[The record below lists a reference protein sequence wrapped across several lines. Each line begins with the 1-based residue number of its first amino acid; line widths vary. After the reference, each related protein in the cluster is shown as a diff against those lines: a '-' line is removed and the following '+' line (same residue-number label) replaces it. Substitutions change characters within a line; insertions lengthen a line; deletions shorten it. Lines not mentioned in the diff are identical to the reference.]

1 MEKKRVK
8 KVRNSNLELL
18 RIIAMFLIVLH
29 HFVMYGIGLGNP
41 ITSFTDNNSINM
53 IIAQFMVIGGK
64 IGVSIFVLITGY
76 FSIKTKYKMSK
87 LFHLYIQLWSYS
99 VIIFLLFVAFMH
111 VKIDLIN
118 FCTSFLPVVFQQ
130 WWFLTIFIFVM
141 VLSPFINILVE
152 NLSKEQFS
160 RLLIILIVTMS
171 IVPTFANVIVGKT
184 YKQGNIDLSP
194 TLFLILVYLIGGFI
208 RLYKDDFHLRKTGM
222 YLIFVNLFLS
232 YISILISDFINLKTK
247 NSMYAIYATMPSSE
261 HSVFLLG
268 ISVGLFLVFLTIKPF
283 HNAVINFFSKSMLSV
298 YMISEHSLVR
308 PLIWMNL
315 FKPVQKLGYSPLHFI
330 VYAFSTVLVVF
341 VICTIIDVVL
351 GKPIVKIVSWF
362 ISQVRKPLK
371 NIRTDRIV
379 E

>member
-1 MEKKRVK
+1 MNKLAKES
-8 KVRNSNLELL
+8 RNSSLELL

-29 HFVMYGIGLGNP
+29 HFVMYGVGLSNP
-41 ITSFTDNNSINM
+41 ITSLTDNNSINM
-53 IIAQFMVIGGK
+53 IAAQFMVIGGK

-99 VIIFLLFVAFMH
+99 VIIFLLFVVFMH

-130 WWFLTIFIFVM
+130 WWFLTVFIFLM
-141 VLSPFINILVE
+141 IISPFINILVE
-152 NLSKEQFS
+152 NLSKEQFFH
-160 RLLIILIVTMS
+160 LLIFLMVTMS
-171 IVPTFANVIVGKT
+171 IVPTFSNIIVGKT
-184 YKQGNIDLSP
+184 YKQGSIDLSQ
-194 TLFLILVYLIGGFI
+194 TLFFILVYLIGGFI
-208 RLYKDDFHLRKTGM
+208 RLYKDDFQLRKIGLF
-222 YLIFVNLFLS
+222 LIFVNLFFS
-232 YISILISDFINLKTK
+232 YSSILFFDFINLHTK
-247 NSMYAIYATMPSSE
+247 NNTYAIYATMPSSE

-283 HNAVINFFSKSMLSV
+283 HNSVINFISKSMLSV

-330 VYAFSTVLVVF
+330 VYAFATVLVVF
-341 VICTIIDVVL
+341 VTCTIIDVVL

-362 ISQVRKPLK
+362 ISQVRKLLK
-371 NIRTDRIV
+371 NISTDRIV

>member
-1 MEKKRVK
+1 MVNKLAKES
-8 KVRNSNLELL
+8 RNSSLELL

-29 HFVMYGIGLGNP
+29 HFVMYGVGLSNP
-41 ITSFTDNNSINM
+41 ITSLTDNNSINM
-53 IIAQFMVIGGK
+53 IAAQFMVIGGK

-99 VIIFLLFVAFMH
+99 VIIFLLFVVFMH

-130 WWFLTIFIFVM
+130 WWFLTVFIFLM
-141 VLSPFINILVE
+141 IISPFINILVE
-152 NLSKEQFS
+152 NLSKEQFFH
-160 RLLIILIVTMS
+160 LLIFLMVTMS
-171 IVPTFANVIVGKT
+171 IVPTFSNIIVGKT
-184 YKQGNIDLSP
+184 YKQGSIDLSQ
-194 TLFLILVYLIGGFI
+194 TLFFILVYLIGGFI
-208 RLYKDDFHLRKTGM
+208 RLYKDDFQLRKIGLF
-222 YLIFVNLFLS
+222 LIFVNLFFS
-232 YISILISDFINLKTK
+232 YSSILFFDFINLHTK
-247 NSMYAIYATMPSSE
+247 NNTYAIYATMPSSE

-283 HNAVINFFSKSMLSV
+283 HNSVINFISKSMLSV

-330 VYAFSTVLVVF
+330 VYAFATVLVVF
-341 VICTIIDVVL
+341 VTCTIIDVVL

-362 ISQVRKPLK
+362 ISQVRKLLK
-371 NIRTDRIV
+371 NISTDRIV